1 MKVNMRNVYVLCG
14 VILITVLVAYCL
26 FSKNKLEMFNTLN
39 GARNEARMNEE
50 IQNYFLRGPR
60 LSLSRAE
67 REQHLPSE
75 NQVN

>member
-39 GARNEARMNEE
+39 GARNEARMNES
-50 IQNYFLRGPR
+50 ILNYFLRSPR
-60 LSLSRAE
+60 LSVTRAE
-67 REQHLPSE
+67 TQQHLPSE
-75 NQVN
+75 NQIN